1 MATVLEHESVLAE
14 LTNEQLVTK
23 LLSSAEIIKPQKNN
37 FYITNPGVSWG
48 DFLLNVSTDIKKSS
62 EEETPEDSKYVFI
75 KL

>member
-1 MATVLEHESVLAE
+1 MATVLEYESVLAE

-37 FYITNPGVSWG
+37 FYITNPGVSLG

>member
-1 MATVLEHESVLAE
+1 MATVLEHETVLAE

-23 LLSSAEIIKPQKNN
+23 LLSAAEIIKPQKNN
-37 FYITNPGVSWG
+37 FYITNPGVSLG

>member
-1 MATVLEHESVLAE
+1 MATVLEYESVLAE

-37 FYITNPGVSWG
+37 FYITNPGVSLG

-75 KL
+75 KM